1 MYYLCNVLL
10 NIIFM
15 FIIINNLIKIDTLV
29 FPHIFKIKPN
39 YFFSMTP
46 DNVIKRWWRM
56 SQLNPPVFLSFSLNS
71 YVSALS
77 FSSI

>member
-15 FIIINNLIKIDTLV
+15 FIIINDHNKIDTLV

-46 DNVIKRWWRM
+46 DNVIKRW
-56 SQLNPPVFLSFSLNS
+56 
-71 YVSALS
+71 
-77 FSSI
+77 